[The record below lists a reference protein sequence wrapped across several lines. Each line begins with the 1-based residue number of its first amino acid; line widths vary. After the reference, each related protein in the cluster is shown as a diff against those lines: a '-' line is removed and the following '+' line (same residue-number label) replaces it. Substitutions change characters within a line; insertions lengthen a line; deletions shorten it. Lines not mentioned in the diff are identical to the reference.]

1 MKIYVDA
8 MGGDLAPEAPVKGTL
23 MALRQFPHLTIIL
36 AGKLDEVK
44 PFLGDYD
51 DVKDRLILEE
61 EPEVITNHESPV
73 MGVRKKVNSA
83 TVQGMLK
90 VRSGEADGFVSA
102 GSTGATLAGGMF
114 RLGRIPGIERPA
126 LAPLMPNGKGHF
138 LLIDCGANVDCKP
151 EYLVQFGIM
160 GDAYMRGVMGMENPR
175 IGLVNI
181 GAEAEKGNA
190 LVKETYP
197 LMEKAPYNF
206 VGNVEARDVPLDQA
220 DVCVTDG
227 FGGNLILKY
236 TEGLASA
243 LMGLIKKE
251 LMADTRGN
259 KAVRFPAAHLQHALH
274 RGAVHLFAH
283 AHDRAFMIGDHL
295 RLLLQGQPVLH
306 VTGVSEEWLDFLQPA
321 GQDDLQLRIF
331 AQCVQG
337 SLHRSLRRQVPAHR
351 VHINLQTDRSSV
363 SESLHIPVKAARRI
377 STLSRNTSPFRLS
390 CRSRR
395 RFPRSGSLPG
405 RRAYSGRKR

>member
-8 MGGDLAPEAPVKGTL
+8 MGGDLAPEAPVKGAL
-23 MALRQFPHLTIIL
+23 KALRQYPNLTVIL
-36 AGKLDEVK
+36 AGDLEKVK
-44 PFLGDYD
+44 PFLGDCA
-51 DVKDRLILEE
+51 DVKDRLVLEDA
-61 EPEVITNHESPV
+61 PEVITNHESPV

-126 LAPLMPNGKGHF
+126 LAPLIPNGESHF

-175 IGLVNI
+175 VGLANI

-190 LVKETYP
+190 LVKATYP

-206 VGNVEARDVPLDQA
+206 VGNVEARDIPLEQA
-220 DVCVTDG
+220 DVIVTDG

-236 TEGLASA
+236 TEGLAKA
-243 LMGLIKKE
+243 LMGLIKRE
-251 LMADTRGN
+251 LMADGRGKIAGLIAKPAFRRVK
-259 KAVRFPAAHLQHALH
+259 KAMSSDEIGGAPLLGVQ
-274 RGAVHLFAH
+274 GAVVKAH
-283 AHDRAFMIGDHL
+283 GSSNDYAFCSAI
-295 RLLLQGQPVLH
+295 
-306 VTGVSEEWLDFLQPA
+306 T
-321 GQDDLQLRIF
+321 
-331 AQCVQG
+331 QCVKMIDGRVVQTIEQG
-337 SLHRSLRRQVPAHR
+337 VAKLL
-351 VHINLQTDRSSV
+351 
-363 SESLHIPVKAARRI
+363 AAQEE
-377 STLSRNTSPFRLS
+377 
-390 CRSRR
+390 
-395 RFPRSGSLPG
+395 
-405 RRAYSGRKR
+405 AQADA